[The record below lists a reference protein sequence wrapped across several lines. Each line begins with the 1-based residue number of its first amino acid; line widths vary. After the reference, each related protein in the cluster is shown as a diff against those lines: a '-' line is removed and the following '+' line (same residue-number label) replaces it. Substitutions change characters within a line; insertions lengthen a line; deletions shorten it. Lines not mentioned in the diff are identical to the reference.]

1 MVEWSRWTRVE
12 IAGGDRLDLM
22 HARLQSRFV
31 RHAHAEFAIGVCLD
45 GMERIDIEG
54 TVHHAG
60 PGTVVVIGPEQAHGG
75 APGDVPS
82 FRYRVLYPSPAQMD
96 ALAGVAG
103 TGWPLRFARPVIDD
117 PGLAAELAV
126 AHRLLT
132 TAEDRWEADSR
143 LVGVLGRLVRRHAD
157 PSGRIDPVPRHPV
170 ARQVMDRL
178 ADQLISPP
186 SLAGLAAELGL
197 SRYQLLRRFAEEVG
211 MPPFGW
217 LAQHRVSRA
226 RGLLERGLP
235 PGEVAVAVG
244 FADQAHLTRWFRR
257 VLGVTPGAYRN
268 SVQDSAR

>member
-1 MVEWSRWTRVE
+1 MTEWARWTRVE
-12 IAGGDRLDLM
+12 VAGGDRLDLM
-22 HARLQSRFV
+22 HARLRSRFV
-31 RHAHAEFAIGVCLD
+31 RHAHAEYAIGVCLD
-45 GMERIDIEG
+45 GLERIDIEG

-60 PGTVVVIGPEQAHGG
+60 PGTVVVIGPDEAHGG
-75 APGDVPS
+75 GPADVPS
-82 FRYRVLYPSPAQMD
+82 FRYRVLYPTPTQLV
-96 ALAGVAG
+96 ALSGADG
-103 TGWPLRFARPVIDD
+103 TGPPPRFRRPVLDD
-117 PGLAAELAV
+117 PGLALELAA
-126 AHRLLT
+126 AHRLLAT
-132 TAEDRWEADSR
+132 GNGWEADSR
-143 LVGVLGRLVRRHAD
+143 LVTALGRLVARHAD
-157 PSGRIDPVPRHPV
+157 PPGPPDRTPRHPV

-178 ADQLISPP
+178 ADQLVCPP

-235 PGEVAVAVG
+235 PGEVAAAVG